1 MESSK
6 HKNKN
11 IKYCISAS
19 VELNSFAN
27 GFPFRFTSQTIAL
40 LFEWKCASTQNA
52 TMDKIAFF

>member
-1 MESSK
+1 MGTKEDGLRVIQAQE
-6 HKNKN
+6 KN

-40 LFEWKCASTQNA
+40 LFE
-52 TMDKIAFF
+52 